1 MNSNTNRVR
10 TRLNIAVKY
19 HEQGYTKA

>member
-19 HEQGYTKA
+19 HEQGYKKA